1 MCKFAK
7 LQYKIIRVSWTNIY
21 LKKYNPVSV
30 CLKWVYAGSGL
41 LSRTFSVQDWSAY
54 DRTIFAELLRP
65 CIASSTQHQWTFDTS
80 PPCTYRFFVE
90 SAIMTYAYKPGI
102 RWLRSMPLS
111 EATLSCC
118 QATLCCQATPRRRAV
133 KPVRV
138 WQLNGLLYL
147 DGLNWRIACTV
158 RTTRSVD
165 VSRCVKKWRNLRV
178 RAKSTQRRRMSL
190 N

>member
-1 MCKFAK
+1 VNEHLSQKVQPRLCMLEVGLCWK
-7 LQYKIIRVSWTNIY
+7 WT
-21 LKKYNPVSV
+21 P
-30 CLKWVYAGSGL
+30 A
-41 LSRTFSVQDWSAY
+41 RTFSVQDWSAY

-65 CIASSTQHQWTFDTS
+65 CIASSTQHQWTFDTT

-133 KPVRV
+133 KPARV
-138 WQLNGLLYL
+138 WQLKPGFHLYL
-147 DGLNWRIACTV
+147 TPLPYPYCRKNY
-158 RTTRSVD
+158 
-165 VSRCVKKWRNLRV
+165 VSPKVIP
-178 RAKSTQRRRMSL
+178 
-190 N
+190 